1 MSHSQE
7 NETDIALLAAQ
18 WVVRAQAESFD
29 DNHILELTQWLEA
42 DVAHARAFEDALITW
57 GEVEALRP
65 TEAVSAPVLEPV
77 AASITAEVVSLSAFR
92 TQTKAR
98 QTLTGQILTGQTLTG
113 KPSLWRSPGV
123 LTGLAAALTAAILLP
138 MFALK
143 SAPVQTF
150 ETRKGQRQ
158 TIALADGSS
167 LQLNTDT
174 RITVQLSAH
183 ARKLVLDRGEVALK
197 VTHDASRP
205 LTLTA
210 GETQITDLGTEFN
223 VRRDDDGGVA
233 VAVREGEV
241 QFADAGAPAISLRR
255 GDAAQHQAGTVGAV
269 VSHGDPDEAFAWQNA
284 HAIYRNQP
292 LAVVARDLNRYFD
305 KPIVVDDQAGKLRL
319 SAILTLDSEPLVVR
333 RLQDF
338 LPVQAKATDSGIYL
352 SSDARG
358 NGKH

>member
-42 DVAHARAFEDALITW
+42 DVAHARAFEDALIPW

-98 QTLTGQILTGQTLTG
+98 QTLTGQTLSGQTLSG

-241 QFADAGAPAISLRR
+241 QFADAGAPATTLQR
-255 GDAAQHQAGTVGAV
+255 GDVARHQAGSIGMV
-269 VSHGDPDEAFAWQNA
+269 VSHDDPDEAFAWQNA
-284 HAIYRNQP
+284 HAIYRDQP

-352 SSDARG
+352 SADARG

>member
-1 MSHSQE
+1 MSPSQE

-18 WVVRAQAESFD
+18 WVVRAQAEAFD
-29 DNHILELTQWLEA
+29 DSHILELTQWLEA
-42 DVAHARAFEDALITW
+42 DVAHARAFENALITW
-57 GEVEALRP
+57 GEVDALRP
-65 TEAVSAPVLEPV
+65 AETAPAPVSEPV
-77 AASITAEVVSLSAFR
+77 AAPVAAEVVSLSAFR
-92 TQTKAR
+92 AQTRAR
-98 QTLTGQILTGQTLTG
+98 
-113 KPSLWRSPGV
+113 KPSLWRSPGLLAGV
-123 LTGLAAALTAAILLP
+123 AAALTAAILLP

-143 SAPVQTF
+143 GAPVQTY

-210 GETQITDLGTEFN
+210 GEAQITDLGTEFN

-241 QFADAGAPAISLRR
+241 RFADAGAPATTLQR
-255 GDAAQHQAGTVGAV
+255 GDIALHAAGSAGAV

-284 HAIYRNQP
+284 HAIYRDQP

-319 SAILTLDSEPLVVR
+319 SAVLTLDSEPLVVR

-352 SSDARG
+352 SADAR
-358 NGKH
+358 NGRH

>member
-1 MSHSQE
+1 MSQSQE
-7 NETDIALLAAQ
+7 NQTDIALLAAQ
-18 WVVRAQAESFD
+18 WVVRAQAEAFD
-29 DNHILELTQWLEA
+29 DDQILELTQWLEA
-42 DVAHARAFEDALITW
+42 DAAHASAFENALMTW
-57 GEVEALRP
+57 NEADEALRP
-65 TEAVSAPVLEPV
+65 AETAPVEVATTEPV
-77 AASITAEVVSLSAFR
+77 TTSPVDAPIAAEVVSLSAFR
-92 TQTKAR
+92 AQKSVRKT
-98 QTLTGQILTGQTLTG
+98 
-113 KPSLWRSPGV
+113 SFWRSPTA

-143 SAPVQTF
+143 SAPVQTY

-174 RITVQLSAH
+174 RVTVQLSSH
-183 ARKLVLDRGEVALK
+183 ARKLVLERGEVALK

-210 GETQITDLGTEFN
+210 GEAQITDLGTEFN

-241 QFADAGAPAISLRR
+241 QFADAGAPATTLQR
-255 GDAAQHQAGTVGAV
+255 GDVARHAAGSAGAV
-269 VSHGDPDEAFAWQNA
+269 VSHGDPDEAFAWQKA
-284 HAIYRNQP
+284 HAIYRDQP
-292 LAVVARDLNRYFD
+292 LAVVAKDLNRYFD
-305 KPIVVDDQAGKLRL
+305 KPIVVDDQAGKLRV

-352 SSDARG
+352 SADTRAS
-358 NGKH
+358 GKH

>member
-1 MSHSQE
+1 MSQSQE

-18 WVVRAQAESFD
+18 WVVRAQSEAFD

-42 DVAHARAFEDALITW
+42 DAAHARAFENALITW
-57 GEVEALRP
+57 GEVEALHP
-65 TEAVSAPVLEPV
+65 SHAAAAPISEPV
-77 AASITAEVVSLSAFR
+77 AAPIAGAIAAEVVSLSAFR
-92 TQTKAR
+92 TRTKAR
-98 QTLTGQILTGQTLTG
+98 
-113 KPSLWRSPGV
+113 KASLRQSPG
-123 LTGLAAALTAAILLP
+123 LLAGLAAALTAAILLP

-143 SAPVQTF
+143 GAPVQTY
-150 ETRKGQRQ
+150 ETRKGHRQ

-174 RITVQLSAH
+174 RVTVQLSPH
-183 ARKLVLDRGEVALK
+183 ARTLVLERGEVALK

-210 GETQITDLGTEFN
+210 GEAQITDLGTEFN

-284 HAIYRNQP
+284 HAIYRDQP

-319 SAILTLDSEPLVVR
+319 NAILTLDSEPLVVR

-338 LPVQAKATDSGIYL
+338 LPVEAKATDSGIYL
-352 SSDARG
+352 SADARG
-358 NGKH
+358 NGRH

>member
-1 MSHSQE
+1 MSSSQE

-18 WVVRAQAESFD
+18 WVVRAQAEAFD
-29 DNHILELTQWLEA
+29 DSHILELTQWLEA
-42 DVAHARAFEDALITW
+42 DVAHARAFENALITW
-57 GEVEALRP
+57 EEVDALRP
-65 TEAVSAPVLEPV
+65 AEAVPAPVSEPVTAPV
-77 AASITAEVVSLSAFR
+77 AADVVSLSAFR
-92 TQTKAR
+92 ARTKAR
-98 QTLTGQILTGQTLTG
+98 
-113 KPSLWRSPGV
+113 KPSFWRSPG
-123 LTGLAAALTAAILLP
+123 LLAAAAALTAAILLP

-143 SAPVQTF
+143 GAPVQAY

-174 RITVQLSAH
+174 RVTVQLSAH

-210 GETQITDLGTEFN
+210 GEAQITDLGTEFN
-223 VRRDDDGGVA
+223 VRRDADGGVA

-241 QFADAGAPAISLRR
+241 QFADAGAPATTLQR
-255 GDAAQHQAGTVGAV
+255 GDVARHAAGSAGAV

-284 HAIYRNQP
+284 HAIYRDQP

-319 SAILTLDSEPLVVR
+319 SAVLTLDSEPLVVR

-352 SSDARG
+352 SADARG
-358 NGKH
+358 DSRH

>member
-1 MSHSQE
+1 MSQSQE

-18 WVVRAQAESFD
+18 WVVRAQAEAFD
-29 DNHILELTQWLEA
+29 DSQILELTQWLEA
-42 DVAHARAFEDALITW
+42 DVAHARAFENALVTW
-57 GEVEALRP
+57 GEVDALRP
-65 TEAVSAPVLEPV
+65 AEVAPAAVSEPV
-77 AASITAEVVSLSAFR
+77 AAPIAAEVVSLSAVRAR
-92 TQTKAR
+92 TRAR
-98 QTLTGQILTGQTLTG
+98 
-113 KPSLWRSPGV
+113 KPSLWRSPG
-123 LTGLAAALTAAILLP
+123 LLAGIAAALTAAILLP

-143 SAPVQTF
+143 GAPVQTY

-174 RITVQLSAH
+174 RVTVQLSAH

-210 GETQITDLGTEFN
+210 GEAQITDIGTEFN
-223 VRRDDDGGVA
+223 VRRDADGGVA

-241 QFADAGAPAISLRR
+241 QFADAGAAATTLQR
-255 GDAAQHQAGTVGAV
+255 GDIALHAAGSAGAV

-284 HAIYRNQP
+284 HAIYRDQP

-319 SAILTLDSEPLVVR
+319 NAVLTLDSEPLVVR

-338 LPVQAKATDSGIYL
+338 LPVQAKTTDSGIYL
-352 SSDARG
+352 SADARG
-358 NGKH
+358 DRRH